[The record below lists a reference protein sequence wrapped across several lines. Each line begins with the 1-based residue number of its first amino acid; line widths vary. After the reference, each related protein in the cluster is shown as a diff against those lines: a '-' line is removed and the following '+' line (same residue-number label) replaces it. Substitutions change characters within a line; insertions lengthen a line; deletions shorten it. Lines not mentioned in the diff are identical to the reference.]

1 MDDVRII
8 CISGMIE
15 HDKIEELRVSG
26 ANDFLQKPFETDLL
40 LDRICQLLDIESTVS
55 R

>member
-15 HDKIEELRVSG
+15 ADKVEDLKAAG
-26 ANDFLQKPFETDLL
+26 ANDFLQKPFEVEHLV
-40 LDRICQLLDIESTVS
+40 DRICHLLDVEAMATG
-55 R
+55 